1 MEELNFMNSTIQAVV
16 NIAPIIKDTLGPTAA
31 MGVLDTEKFVYFSPS
46 TLLTL
51 DVEVGKSRL
60 DEHDVYMRAIK
71 GEQIISKTEDST
83 VFGAPVVTSITPIR
97 DIETNEIVGLLS
109 LSRTLEHQDKLDKE
123 LSRINDVIDALQG
136 KVQHVAAQA
145 EELSATSSNI
155 NEQAKSANQNSRQ
168 IGEVVQLIE
177 QISTQT
183 NLLGLNAAIE
193 AARSGEAG
201 RGFGVVADEIR
212 KLSNN
217 TKEAVKTIGKSLT
230 EIRSSIENLTTSI
243 NQVSTSSD
251 EQSVIMVEFMDD
263 IQALDEKSKQVIE
276 KMKKVTNQE

>member
-1 MEELNFMNSTIQAVV
+1 MNSTIQAVV

-31 MGVLDTEKFVYFSPS
+31 MGVLDTEKFVFFAPS
-46 TLLTL
+46 TLLNL
-51 DVEVGKSRL
+51 DIQVGRSRL
-60 DEHDVYMRAIK
+60 DEHDVYMQALR
-71 GEQIISKTEDST
+71 GEHIISKTEDEKI
-83 VFGAPVVTSITPIR
+83 FGAPVVTSITPIR

-123 LSRINDVIDALQG
+123 LSKINEVIDALQG
-136 KVQHVAAQA
+136 KVQYVAAQA
-145 EELSATSSNI
+145 EELSATSSDI
-155 NEQAKSANQNSRQ
+155 NDQAKSANQNSRQ

-217 TKEAVKTIGKSLT
+217 TKDAVKTIGKSLT
-230 EIRSSIENLTTSI
+230 EIRSSIENLTLSI
-243 NQVSTSSD
+243 NEVSASSD
-251 EQSVIMVEFMDD
+251 EQSVIMVEFMDE
-263 IQALDEKSKQVIE
+263 IKALDEKSKQIIE
-276 KMKKVTNQE
+276 NMKKVTNQE